1 MKEPFYNPIEET
13 ISRDD
18 MELILRL
25 IYNQTSYKSIHGLA
39 SYLNSIDEDYA
50 RIYDEN
56 DNTVFSISDIKS
68 DFFSEDARHID
79 IIHINYSLRK
89 KTGYCLQDY
98 FLSLFFNYW
107 IKKFCDAELP
117 ERNFNKNFNFKG
129 YTNHIFLESI
139 ERVEEDNPIRE
150 LLETHLQNIG
160 TKSILRLFY
169 NPNFSE
175 YQNKNFF
182 QTRPVSY
189 KMFCENIAGDFF
201 SNYVNCI
208 EQSILKPKERFY
220 NDQFILPETISFQ
233 VTPELSVYFNISYD
247 TCKQYRDNTSQGQFL
262 LVKDEDYYSTNIR
275 YDKANSIGL
284 ETKYIIKNV
293 KMKDFSKNEL
303 RKFLEEKGFPYGDTF
318 QEYIRFLNNMKYQ
331 IGFFAYKEAKPHFTF
346 ELENFLKIFIPSK
359 IKSRNFIN
367 HTHIIGRSGS
377 GKSELLKAIIKQMRK
392 RCILIDP
399 HGDIA
404 DSLDRKHNFRKIAP
418 MEQRFVINP
427 FDIKDKSLDNRE
439 LVTEEIIQL
448 LQEIIQDSNVS
459 VLMKTIAFPIIS
471 TLLKLSYADF
481 RMFADCINPIS
492 GIKHLE
498 RLTPLVDDH
507 LKLIWEDLKTDTYD
521 TTKRSI
527 FNRLQSFL
535 NKHKIV
541 STVCGY
547 DDFGNA
553 MGYVEADWNIVVSL
567 PIPLLGEDVSEV
579 LGRFFMCRMQIW
591 AKRRQKLAQEER
603 KPVLLIVDECQNYLS
618 EETARTLDQF
628 GRKFGLY
635 MVLAHQ
641 HIGQIDGKGL
651 KGSMLAN
658 CKNKIVG
665 YCDDSTISIMSKA
678 MGVPPDEFKDLKS
691 GHFWGL
697 FENQE
702 PLKFYS
708 RMVRYKDYREQVM
721 YVESKNTEFLNGW
734 ELVEDDINN
743 TAKNEHKTP
752 KFTAKFDL

>member
-1 MKEPFYNPIEET
+1 MSKKFNIPEEERIE
-13 ISRDD
+13 D
-18 MELILRL
+18 
-25 IYNQTSYKSIHGLA
+25 TSLA
-39 SYLNSIDEDYA
+39 LLFMLLFGEKAKDFFPKWMRATYARTLDEDG
-50 RIYDEN
+50 N
-56 DNTVFSISDIKS
+56 VVFSMEEIREELFKDSVNYID
-68 DFFSEDARHID
+68 DFH
-79 IIHINYSLRK
+79 
-89 KTGYCLQDY
+89 YCLELYRTEKYYLYDY
-98 FLSLFFNYW
+98 LFSIFLNYW
-107 IKKFCDAELP
+107 LNDFCEYRLSDDDY
-117 ERNFNKNFNFKG
+117 NKTIDFKG

-139 ERVEEDNPIRE
+139 ESVGDENPFKKALEKHLED
-150 LLETHLQNIG
+150 IG
-160 TKSILRLFY
+160 TKTILRLFY
-169 NPNFSE
+169 SPDFSE
-175 YQNKNFF
+175 YQNKHFF
-182 QTRPVSY
+182 QTRPLTY
-189 KMFCENIAGDFF
+189 KMFCEHISGDFL
-201 SNYVNCI
+201 SNYISIV
-208 EQSILKPKERFY
+208 EQSILKPEVRFY
-220 NDQFILPETISFQ
+220 NDQFIVPESISFQ
-233 VTPELSVYFNISYD
+233 VTPELFLYFNMTYD
-247 TCKQYRDNTSQGQFL
+247 TCKQYRDDTSQGKFL
-262 LVKDEDYYSTNIR
+262 LVSEKDYYSTNIN
-275 YDKANSIGL
+275 YKKSNSIGL
-284 ETKYIIKNV
+284 ETKYIIKSV
-293 KMKDFSKNEL
+293 RIKDFSKNEL
-303 RKFLEEKGFPYGDTF
+303 RKFLEEKGFPYGNTF
-318 QEYIRFLNNMKYQ
+318 QEYIRFLKNMKYT
-331 IGFFAYKEAKPHFTF
+331 IGFFSEKEAKPYFAF
-346 ELENFLKIFIPSK
+346 KLDYFFKIFVPSK
-359 IKSRNFIN
+359 IKSRDFIN

-492 GIKHLE
+492 GIKYLE

-708 RMVRYKDYREQVM
+708 RMIRYKDYREQVA
-721 YVESKNTEFLNGW
+721 YVESQNTEFLNGW
-734 ELVEDDINN
+734 ELVEDDMKN
-743 TAKNEHKTP
+743 TAKNEQKTP